1 MDKTGSNTGNKRDW
15 SPEAKARR
23 EDRNIVMDFT
33 GWFGLIRAQIN
44 HNIGTVFQK
53 KPKRGWAAKR
63 RAALFCN
70 YLPPDK
76 IEIAARRHKWRQK
89 ELAA

>member
-1 MDKTGSNTGNKRDW
+1 MDKTGNKRNR
-15 SPEAKARR
+15 SPEAEQRR

-33 GWFGLIRAQIN
+33 GWFGLMRAQIN
-44 HNIGTVFQK
+44 HKIGTIFQK

-63 RAALFCN
+63 RAAPVAD

-76 IEIAARRHKWRQK
+76 MEVARRRHKWRQK
-89 ELAA
+89 EIAAGL